1 MEMSVWSHLDELRSR
16 LIRIVIVLSVT
27 TTLAFFGSDWV
38 LSCLLKPFPSVHA
51 TLTSLQPAGVFM
63 QSMRLALIGGIVLA
77 LPVLVYQIWQ
87 FVSPGLSQSEVKAF
101 VMSLYFGT
109 VLFFIGVCFAYF
121 LVVPKALSF
130 FWDYSRNLG
139 VTPSWTIENYLNFV
153 LMFLLSFGIAF
164 ELPLVLILLVRFKII
179 SPSFISSK
187 RPHIIVSLAII
198 AAILTPPDV
207 ISQLMLGIPL
217 WLLFEISLYVSKLMY
232 KE

>member
-1 MEMSVWSHLDELRSR
+1 MEMSVWDHLDELRSR
-16 LIRIVIVLSVT
+16 LIRIVIALSIT
-27 TTLAFFGSDWV
+27 TTLAFFGSDWM
-38 LSCLLKPFPSVHA
+38 LACLLKPFPSVHA

-63 QSMRLALIGGIVLA
+63 QSMRLALIGGVVLA

-87 FVSPGLSQSEVKAF
+87 FISPGLAPREIKAF

-109 VLFFIGVCFAYF
+109 FLFLIGVCFAYF
-121 LVVPKALSF
+121 LVVPKALGF

-179 SPSFISSK
+179 SPTFISSK
-187 RPHIIVSLAII
+187 RPHIIVALAIV